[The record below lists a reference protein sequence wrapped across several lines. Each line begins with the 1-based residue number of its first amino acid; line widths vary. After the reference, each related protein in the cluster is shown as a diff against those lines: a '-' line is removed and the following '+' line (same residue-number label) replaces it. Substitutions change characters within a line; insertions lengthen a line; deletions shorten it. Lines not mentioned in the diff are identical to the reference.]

1 MFILFAKGWTTYMPS
16 KEADILELG
25 MKNFVPMVFVI
36 VMHWLISIMM
46 FFD

>member
-16 KEADILELG
+16 KEADILELAK
-25 MKNFVPMVFVI
+25 KNFIPLVLVG
-36 VMHWLISIMM
+36 VMHWLISFIM